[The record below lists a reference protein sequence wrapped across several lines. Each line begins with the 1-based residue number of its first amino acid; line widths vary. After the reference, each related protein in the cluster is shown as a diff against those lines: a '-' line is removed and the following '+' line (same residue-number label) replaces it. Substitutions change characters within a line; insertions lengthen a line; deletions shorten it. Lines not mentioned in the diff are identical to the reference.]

1 MFALVTAGVHRTP
14 ALKWVRF
21 PPAKKEE
28 MPKGISS
35 FLEQGTG
42 IEPASEAWEATIIA
56 DIRTLHGVGIIA
68 DRG

>member
-1 MFALVTAGVHRTP
+1 MGSIP
-14 ALKWVRF
+14 ALR
-21 PPAKKEE
+21 KKEE

-68 DRG
+68 NAKGKFNHYLSHKQ